1 MLWFSNIGSAMKV
14 LLLAVAALAE
24 GCTQN
29 ASQTV
34 MPSAPSAEASTS
46 APACLPNELHG
57 PLVERRERWSLYLS
71 QDQTSDYSMFFL
83 EHRGTKTLIQEED
96 LLTLRQQIHSDFVEG
111 DVTSIGV
118 GRCGEGLTAEFSRVT
133 CLVVDL
139 VAGADP
145 FLVATRVDAFLG
157 SSHRDLCFG
166 IAIGREKKVTAW

>member
-1 MLWFSNIGSAMKV
+1 MPWLSDIGSAMII
-14 LLLAVAALAE
+14 LLLAAAAAAA

-29 ASQTV
+29 APQTM
-34 MPSAPSAEASTS
+34 MPSKTSEASTP

-71 QDQTSDYSMFFL
+71 RNQTSDYSMFFL
-83 EHRGTKTLIQEED
+83 EHRGTKALIQEED
-96 LLTLRQQIHSDFVEG
+96 LLVLRQQLLSDFVEG

-118 GRCGEGLTAEFSRVT
+118 GRCGDGLASEFSRVR
-133 CLVVDL
+133 CLAVDI

-166 IAIGREKKVTAW
+166 IAIGR